1 MPDDLVTVRVPRDV
15 YERAREAMAGATARP
30 WTVVRQNGLRWIDTL
45 APVHDGEENITEM
58 ANAHGEANANAIVA
72 AVSLA
77 DAALSSP
84 PVEASEGDESD
95 EALRAWREDGK
106 APRGTCPYCG
116 AGISVVE
123 RDGWFRARCSHRMCG
138 ATGPRMRR
146 LTRAVELFV
155 TRPTR
160 KVYVAVDA
168 ASVHPSSLTD
178 VVAML
183 EDEIEQLRAEVARLR
198 GAAEEACERAN
209 AAEHEAR
216 RQREKAETYGSMA
229 YEANV
234 ILGGVG
240 KRDERLLDAAKRV
253 VAERDQAELFLE
265 HVTSGGTIIATAA
278 LTPMQIAIAR
288 AADRMH
294 VSQRGFGYVH
304 VPGPRFCA
312 CGRVESDCDQ
322 SRASCPK
329 TDHASEDDDET
340 NAIGRIESAVGIVG
354 AVPMAE
360 TVAAVERVVAERD
373 QAELFLE
380 HVTSG
385 GTIIA
390 TAALTPTQIA
400 IARAAD
406 RMHVSQRGF
415 GYVYVPGPVGLAPL
429 SPWTEGTIAGCT
441 AATDGIVAWLRS
453 KAETLRDTA
462 DEYTCEAHATEARV
476 RASWCD
482 VLADDI
488 ASGKHTENPYLKG
501 SK

>member
-278 LTPMQIAIAR
+278 LTP
-288 AADRMH
+288 
-294 VSQRGFGYVH
+294 
-304 VPGPRFCA
+304 
-312 CGRVESDCDQ
+312 
-322 SRASCPK
+322 
-329 TDHASEDDDET
+329 
-340 NAIGRIESAVGIVG
+340 
-354 AVPMAE
+354 
-360 TVAAVERVVAERD
+360 
-373 QAELFLE
+373 
-380 HVTSG
+380 
-385 GTIIA
+385 
-390 TAALTPTQIA
+390 TQIA

-429 SPWTEGTIAGCT
+429 HQWTEGTIAGCA

-462 DEYTCEAHATEARV
+462 DEYTCEAHVTEARV